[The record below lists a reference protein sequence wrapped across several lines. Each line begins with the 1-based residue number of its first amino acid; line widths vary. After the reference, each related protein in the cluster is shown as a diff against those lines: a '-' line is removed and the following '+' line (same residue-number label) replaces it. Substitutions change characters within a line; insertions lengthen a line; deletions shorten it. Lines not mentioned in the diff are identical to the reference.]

1 MSTEW
6 HYARDGNRFAPVS
19 EESLRSLI
27 EAGDLLKTDLVWH
40 AGMSKW
46 ETAQDQFSELFP
58 PARKNSLLRYLVS
71 HWRGE
76 LSLARSLFVNGL
88 LLGMLLIGACYFLA
102 SKFVSLSADYG
113 LALYWLTLYIFL
125 GASLVWLTTGIWRSS
140 VRHPVSDGFDG
151 LKNVARLAVAI
162 VWLVFVTALLSSGLP
177 GLRSSIEQARWLQT
191 EGRWEIQVI
200 RDGREVELSGGIGH
214 GIADE
219 VAATFRRWPGIEVVH
234 LNLKNGGLVSEAEAM
249 YRLFDERG
257 VVTYVSTSCQ
267 SACTLAFLGGR
278 ERYLRNGATLGFHH
292 SAIPGFAFQFLDVSS
307 EKAIYSARGIRDD
320 FVSHVYDTPP
330 DSMWTPDEKTLLEA
344 GVVTA
349 FVSGNQFGL
358 SGFRRDAMI
367 QKTAA
372 VMEQMPLYRLLRDRE
387 PAMYEKISAIIL
399 DAISSGQAISDTRDK
414 LAPMLQ
420 GLRVKYLPMA
430 SDEAARDLLLHF
442 AALTRRLKS
451 NPAVCVG
458 YLRDNDAKVMHELST
473 YYTPELREQ
482 ELAVLA
488 RLIES
493 AAPGRH
499 APKAAVTDRMIGTL
513 LELAATRLGGQR
525 GDLLALAD
533 AHSDPTAWCN
543 AASALWEVAAELP
556 PAEAHVAALV
566 LALP

>member
-6 HYARDGNRFAPVS
+6 HYARDGKQFAPVT

-40 AGMSKW
+40 AGMSRW
-46 ETAQDQFSELFP
+46 ETAQDQFRDLFP
-58 PARKNSLLRYLVS
+58 PSRKNSLFRYAAA

-88 LLGMLLIGACYFLA
+88 LLGMLLVGASYFLA
-102 SKFVSLSADYG
+102 SRFVSLSADYG
-113 LALYWLTLYIFL
+113 LAMYWLALYILL
-125 GASLVWLTTGIWRSS
+125 GASLAWLMTGIWRSS
-140 VRHPVSDGFDG
+140 GLHPVADGFSG
-151 LKNVARLAVAI
+151 LKNLARLAVVI
-162 VWLVFVTALLSSGLP
+162 VWLAFVYALLNSGLP
-177 GLRSSIEQARWLQT
+177 GFRSGLAQARWLQT

-219 VAATFRRWPGIEVVH
+219 VAATFRQWPGIEVVH

-292 SAIPGFAFQFLDVSS
+292 SSIPGFAFQFLDVSS
-307 EKAIYSARGIRDD
+307 EKAIYSARGIPDD
-320 FVSHVYDTPP
+320 FVSRVYGTPP
-330 DSMWTPDEKTLLEA
+330 DSMWTPDEQTLLDA

-349 FVSGNQFGL
+349 FVSGDQFGL
-358 SGFRRDAMI
+358 SGLRRDAMI

-372 VMEQMPLYRLLRDRE
+372 IMEQMPLYRLLRDRE
-387 PAMYEKISAIIL
+387 PAMYEKISAIIF
-399 DAISSGQAISDTRDK
+399 DAISSGQSVNDTRDR

-420 GLRVKYLPMA
+420 SLRAKYLPMA
-430 SDEAARDLLLHF
+430 SDEAARDLLRHF
-442 AALTRRLKS
+442 AALTRRLQS
-451 NPAVCVG
+451 NPVVCVG
-458 YLRDNDAKVMHELST
+458 YLRDNDAKVMHEFST

-493 AAPGRH
+493 SAPGRH
-499 APKAAVTDRMIGTL
+499 APAAAVTDRMIGTL
-513 LELAATRLGGQR
+513 LELAATQLGGQR

-543 AASALWEVAAELP
+543 AAATLWDVALELP
-556 PAEAHVAALV
+556 PAEARVAAIV